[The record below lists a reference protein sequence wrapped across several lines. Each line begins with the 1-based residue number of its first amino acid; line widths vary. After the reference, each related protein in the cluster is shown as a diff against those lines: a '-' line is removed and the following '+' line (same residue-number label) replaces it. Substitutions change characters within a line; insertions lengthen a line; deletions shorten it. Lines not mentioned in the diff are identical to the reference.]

1 MQSSSKAQQVNNAK
15 MKVKFLSSDEVI
27 NLTSGTK
34 GVMQVSTR
42 RSGSSNDPSGSLPST
57 SKKKNMVPKP
67 VSPRCF
73 SSIQNT
79 NLTVLP
85 GGLKHHALCNMQ
97 SCTAPQ
103 RQPVLKSTSINDVET
118 NLSAPSKQR
127 SAPER
132 LTNTTEAE
140 DRPRKRAAPA
150 INAKPSYQSTLER
163 LTDTVAEEYS
173 PQNSIASAVNTKPS
187 SCFVVP
193 RINTRYSGSLKD
205 ETPNKGLRAPS
216 KQSAPERLTNTTGA
230 EDRPGKRGAPAVN
243 AKSSYQSTLENLT
256 DTVAA
261 EDNPQN
267 SVASAVNT
275 NPSSCFVVP
284 QTNTRYSGSLQDENS
299 SNGVDGGFNQV
310 AKLGLKEK
318 KGKVVSDP
326 QEGISFQADSVEAVI
341 PSKELEASWTT
352 HSDFLK
358 DENPNNGIRGFNQ
371 EAKLGLKEKKGKE
384 VVSAPQEG
392 ISFRADPV
400 EVVMPLKELEASS
413 TRYCGPLKGEN
424 PNNGIDHN
432 AKLGLNENKGKIVM
446 TAPQE
451 GIRFRTDPVEVVM
464 PLKEL
469 AALSRRECLA
479 HVSESISFVA
489 TKPPSASSSGGNFC
503 SGTCPS
509 NIEASNIEVQE
520 RTLQNISPNL
530 RENRQN
536 GPAAEVIWNFEVLG
550 PNVNV
555 GLCEGFIAHPPAK
568 VSRKAYEF
576 SKQIAGVLLFKLH
589 PRCDFWPE
597 IFQIEC
603 PDKNDIA
610 LYFYPG
616 NFERSRRK
624 YSLLLKFIENQDLVL
639 RSCMGCVELLVCAS
653 RCLHEDS
660 QKLDGSFFMWGVY
673 RSLKDS
679 TQT

>member
-230 EDRPGKRGAPAVN
+230 EDRPGKR
-243 AKSSYQSTLENLT
+243 
-256 DTVAA
+256 
-261 EDNPQN
+261 
-267 SVASAVNT
+267 
-275 NPSSCFVVP
+275 VP

-536 GPAAEVIWNFEVLG
+536 GPAAEVIWKGSFEVLG

-616 NFERSRRK
+616 NFERTRWQLLHVG
-624 YSLLLKFIENQDLVL
+624 SLPKFEGQYTNL
-639 RSCMGCVELLVCAS
+639 RSMI
-653 RCLHEDS
+653 
-660 QKLDGSFFMWGVY
+660 
-673 RSLKDS
+673 SL
-679 TQT
+679 